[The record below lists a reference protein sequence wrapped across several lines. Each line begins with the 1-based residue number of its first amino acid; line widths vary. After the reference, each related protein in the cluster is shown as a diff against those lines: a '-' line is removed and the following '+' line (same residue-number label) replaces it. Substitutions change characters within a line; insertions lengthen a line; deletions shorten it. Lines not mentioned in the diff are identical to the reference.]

1 MGGSKKHQ
9 SIRLD
14 QDLIDEIKR
23 LDPRLSGVN
32 NSALV
37 DIALRSMLLNLQND
51 QGDSSSV
58 VTIATTTD
66 DDSNDDLGIGL

>member
-23 LDPRLSGVN
+23 LDPRFSGVN

-66 DDSNDDLGIGL
+66 DDLGIGL